1 MADQLKPEQRTKGE
15 LGLTILT
22 ILLAGAS
29 VNFFIFGSL
38 GIIPFI
44 TYRDAI
50 LIPSVI
56 AIVAIGIYSRYKMK
70 RLSNRLLTGLW
81 TGAIATLALEAI
93 RIPGYAVLHWLPGDD
108 MIMMP
113 GAFLNGLAPSPM
125 ALMDMMHSGAM
136 TSMPQSVMMAV
147 MVSGAI
153 YHFWNGATMG
163 VMYTLFVGKG
173 RWYYGIAWG
182 FIINIG
188 MMLAPWL
195 IMMMG
200 PFGYKYM
207 AGYNIFV
214 VALAAHL
221 VYGVVL
227 GVLAQRFV
235 KEKGSIATLRRQ
247 ETAQ

>member
-1 MADQLKPEQRTKGE
+1 LADQLKPEHRTKGE
-15 LGLTILT
+15 LGLTIIT
-22 ILLAGAS
+22 ILLAGVS

-44 TYRDAI
+44 TYRDTI

-56 AIVAIGIYSRYKMK
+56 AIVVIGIYSHIKMK

-81 TGAIATLALEAI
+81 TGAVATLALEAI
-93 RIPGYAVLHWLPGDD
+93 RIPGYAVWHWLPGDD

-125 ALMDMMHSGAM
+125 ALMQMMHSGAM

-147 MVSGAI
+147 MISGAI

-163 VMYTLFVGKG
+163 AMYTLFIGKG
-173 RWYYGIAWG
+173 RWYYGIIWG

-188 MMLAPWL
+188 MMFAPWL

-200 PFGYKYM
+200 PFGIKYM
-207 AGYNIFV
+207 QGYNIFV
-214 VALAAHL
+214 VALLAHL
-221 VYGVVL
+221 AYGTVL

-235 KEKGSIATLRRQ
+235 KEKGLIATLHKQ
-247 ETAQ
+247 QTS

>member
-1 MADQLKPEQRTKGE
+1 MADQLKPEHRIKGE

-22 ILLAGAS
+22 ILLAGVS

-44 TYRDAI
+44 TYKNAI

-56 AIVAIGIYSRYKMK
+56 AIAAIVIYSRYKMK

-81 TGAIATLALEAI
+81 TGTVATLALEAI

-113 GAFLNGLAPSPM
+113 GSFLTGLAPSPM

-136 TSMPQSVMMAV
+136 MSMPQSTMMAV
-147 MVSGAI
+147 MISGAI

-163 VMYTLFVGKG
+163 AMYTLFVGKG

-214 VALAAHL
+214 VALLAHL
-221 VYGVVL
+221 AYGAVL
-227 GVLAQRFV
+227 GVLAQKFV
-235 KEKGSIATLRRQ
+235 KEKGSIATLRKQ
-247 ETAQ
+247 QTS

>member
-1 MADQLKPEQRTKGE
+1 MADQLKPEHRTKGE

-38 GIIPFI
+38 GILPFI

-56 AIVAIGIYSRYKMK
+56 AIVVIGIYSRYKMK
-70 RLSNRLLTGLW
+70 QLSNRLLTGLW
-81 TGAIATLALEAI
+81 TGAVATLALEAI
-93 RIPGYAVLHWLPGDD
+93 RIPGYAVWHWLPGDD

-113 GAFLNGLAPSPM
+113 GVFLNGLAPSPM
-125 ALMDMMHSGAM
+125 ALMGMMHSGSMM
-136 TSMPQSVMMAV
+136 TMPQSVMMIV
-147 MVSGAI
+147 MISGTI

-182 FIINIG
+182 FMINIG
-188 MMLAPWL
+188 MMFAPWL

-214 VALAAHL
+214 VVLLAHL
-221 VYGVVL
+221 AYGAVL

-235 KEKGSIATLRRQ
+235 KEKGSIDTLRRQ
-247 ETAQ
+247 KTAQ

>member
-1 MADQLKPEQRTKGE
+1 MKPEHRTKGE
-15 LGLTILT
+15 LGFTILT

-29 VNFFIFGSL
+29 VNFFILGSL

-70 RLSNRLLTGLW
+70 RLSNRLVTGLW
-81 TGAIATLALEAI
+81 TGAVASLALEAI

-113 GAFLNGLAPSPM
+113 GAFLNGLASSPM
-125 ALMDMMHSGAM
+125 ALMQMMHSGAM

-147 MVSGAI
+147 MISGAI

-163 VMYTLFVGKG
+163 AMYTLFVGKG
-173 RWYYGIAWG
+173 RWYYGIVWG

-195 IMMMG
+195 IMMFG
-200 PFGYKYM
+200 PFGIKYM
-207 AGYNIFV
+207 QGYNIFV
-214 VALAAHL
+214 VALIAHL
-221 VYGVVL
+221 AYGAVL
-227 GVLAQRFV
+227 GVLARRFV
-235 KEKGSIATLRRQ
+235 KEKGSIDAPRK
-247 ETAQ
+247 